1 MSKIE
6 FCHFSRRKNSLLSRK
21 RLKIQIKELVKI
33 HWVQPIQGGGGFS
46 EGVDFHSGFSGG
58 SSKSGLSASNAKC
71 GEGEVSARRKMK
83 FLFTRTTHS
92 WSQHDCI
99 GWPHIF
105 ICIRSSKK
113 NVAAS
118 KNAGNCG
125 RAGQVK
131 WREGKSESCSRAG
144 RCIRSQIVV
153 LPFLKPGKTFEHYRK
168 WEKKLGAERTM
179 R

>member
-33 HWVQPIQGGGGFS
+33 HWVQPIQGGGRGEDCRFSKSGFQQAT
-46 EGVDFHSGFSGG
+46 EGVDFQSGFSGG

-83 FLFTRTTHS
+83 FLYTCPTHS
-92 WSQHDCI
+92 WSQDDCI
-99 GWPHIF
+99 GWPHIS
-105 ICIRSSKK
+105 ICIRRQQKKCCRVKKCWKLWSGGSS
-113 NVAAS
+113 
-118 KNAGNCG
+118 
-125 RAGQVK
+125 QV
-131 WREGKSESCSRAG
+131 
-144 RCIRSQIVV
+144 
-153 LPFLKPGKTFEHYRK
+153 
-168 WEKKLGAERTM
+168 ER